1 MKLIKKH
8 DLPLDKFINLS
19 LYNKKFGYYMKK
31 NPFGKKGD
39 FITAPNISRLF
50 PEMIAIWIV
59 SFWESLGSPKKFN
72 LIELGAGN
80 GEMMKVIIESLKNFP
95 IVFNACQF
103 TIHEKSPSLI
113 KIQKKKL
120 MKTKVT
126 WISQINKIK
135 KNPCIFIANEFFD
148 AIPIK
153 QFRKK
158 NNIWFEKFV
167 NFKNSKNTFFF
178 EKKIDIKKIERKV
191 KFKISHNQSFIEYSE
206 LGLNYLKNISKIIK
220 KNLGGLLLIDYGYT
234 EEKMKNTLQAVSNHK
249 FANILEDIGNV
260 DITHNIN
267 FNLFRK
273 FTEQVVGLGSNLTTQ
288 KKFLLKMGIKQR
300 AEILSK
306 NQNFLNKAN
315 IFYRLN
321 RLIDENQMGNLFKVM
336 LIKNK
341 ENNFKV
347 GFNS

>member
-1 MKLIKKH
+1 MKLRKKH

-39 FITAPNISRLF
+39 FTTAPNISRLF
-50 PEMIAIWIV
+50 AEMIAIWIV

-72 LIELGAGN
+72 FIELGAGN

-103 TIHEKSPSLI
+103 MIHEKSPSLI

-120 MKTKVT
+120 IKTKVT

-167 NFKNSKNTFFF
+167 NFKNPKKAFFF
-178 EKKIDIKKIERKV
+178 
-191 KFKISHNQSFIEYSE
+191 
-206 LGLNYLKNISKIIK
+206 
-220 KNLGGLLLIDYGYT
+220 
-234 EEKMKNTLQAVSNHK
+234 
-249 FANILEDIGNV
+249 
-260 DITHNIN
+260 
-267 FNLFRK
+267 
-273 FTEQVVGLGSNLTTQ
+273 
-288 KKFLLKMGIKQR
+288 
-300 AEILSK
+300 
-306 NQNFLNKAN
+306 
-315 IFYRLN
+315 
-321 RLIDENQMGNLFKVM
+321 
-336 LIKNK
+336 
-341 ENNFKV
+341 
-347 GFNS
+347 